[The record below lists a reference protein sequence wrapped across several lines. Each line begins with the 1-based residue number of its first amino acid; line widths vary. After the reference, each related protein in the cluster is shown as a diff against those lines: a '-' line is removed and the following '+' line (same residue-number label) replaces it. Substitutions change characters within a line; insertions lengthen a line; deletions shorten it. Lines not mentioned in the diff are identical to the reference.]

1 MRLYVTKPS
10 PYARKAWVAVL
21 ELGLEDRVEIVELP
35 ARMPTVPKPDLEAV
49 NPLGKVPS
57 LVTDEGGLIADSP
70 VIVAYLDHLVGGR
83 LIPPEP
89 ERWRALTLEAL
100 ADGCMDAGV
109 VLRVEGLKGEA
120 YRDEGEIAAHVAKI
134 ERTLDLIEADP
145 HWLSGE
151 LNVGSIALV
160 CAVDWLIF
168 RSLIPYPLV
177 GRPHLASLMA
187 QLLERPAFA
196 ATRPWPTPLERAGS
210 YPHQAPTP

>member
-1 MRLYVTKPS
+1 
-10 PYARKAWVAVL
+10 VAVL
-21 ELGLEDRVEIVELP
+21 ELGLESRVEIVELP

-57 LVTDEGGLIADSP
+57 LLTDEGDLIADSP
-70 VIVAYLDHLVGGR
+70 VIVAYLNHLAGGH

-120 YRDEGEIAAHVAKI
+120 YRDLGDIAAHGAKI
-134 ERTLDLIEADP
+134 ERSLDLVESEP
-145 HWLSGE
+145 RWLSGE
-151 LNVGSIALV
+151 MNVGSIALA

-168 RSLIPYPLV
+168 RNLIHYPLI
-177 GRPHLASLMA
+177 GRPHLTHFVAR
-187 QLLERPAFA
+187 LLERPAFA
-196 ATRPWPTPLERAGS
+196 ATRP
-210 YPHQAPTP
+210 